1 MGGDD
6 RKGRNQILTLS
17 SVGLMFPISIAIGY
31 YIGKTLDGWFHT
43 GTKLM
48 MLFVICGVI
57 AAFLNLF
64 KEVSRYNR
72 ANEADRNDEPTGKE
86 PHESGKE

>member
-1 MGGDD
+1 MAESD
-6 RKGRNQILTLS
+6 RKQRNQLLTLS

-48 MLFVICGVI
+48 MFFVICGVI
-57 AAFLNLF
+57 GSFVNLY
-64 KEVSRYNR
+64 KEVQSYNR
-72 ANEADRNDEPTGKE
+72 ANDQDISKNPDAAAKSNDAQK
-86 PHESGKE
+86 